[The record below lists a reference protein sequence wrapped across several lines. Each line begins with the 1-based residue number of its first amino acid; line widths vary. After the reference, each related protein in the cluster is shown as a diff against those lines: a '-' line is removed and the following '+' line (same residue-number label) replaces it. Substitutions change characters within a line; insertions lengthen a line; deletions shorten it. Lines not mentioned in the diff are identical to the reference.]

1 MASICSASDFRTW
14 NRLRKVALK
23 KKVRPLEFHCTR
35 HTFITWALEAGTPA
49 KRVSEW
55 VGATVEV
62 IERHYA
68 HAIPEVYK
76 MDFLD
81 GTRTSQ
87 DSTQRKDGVS

>member
-1 MASICSASDFRTW
+1 MDYRAFAPHPQVIETPLSCFD
-14 NRLRKVALK
+14 
-23 KKVRPLEFHCTR
+23 RPYPFHSTR

-55 VGATVEV
+55 VGATVDV

-68 HAIPEVYK
+68 HAIPEVHK

-81 GTRTSQ
+81 GTRMEPNGTK
-87 DSTQRKDGVS
+87 RKDGVS